1 MNWKFWE
8 REERQQPYSDAI
20 VAAIAGG
27 ATGGGADAKTAIR
40 EACAALWARAFASGT
55 VSPAN
60 PATAALNPKVLA
72 LIGREL
78 YSTGEVVFDIR
89 VAGGRVAL
97 QSAASWSIVGLDT
110 WSYELNMPQPS
121 GHLTRFRPAAGVVH
135 LRYADP
141 PGRPWEG
148 VSPAAN
154 ASATHSLAGAVEKRL
169 AQELDMPVGAVL
181 PVPDTEAAGGL
192 QSDISA
198 LEGKTVLVPSTA
210 GGWDQQTG
218 SSALASDWQ
227 PRRLG
232 ANPPATLEEIRR
244 GAGADIAAAAGVP
257 APLLSIDA
265 DGTSRRESWRQ
276 FLHGTIQP
284 VADII
289 SPELAD
295 KLDTPDLSFDFDKL
309 FASDLSGRA
318 RAFQSM
324 VGGGLDVAKAAALA
338 GLMEGAE

>member
-257 APLLSIDA
+257 APCSPLTRTEQAGERGGANSCMARFSPSPTLFRRNWP
-265 DGTSRRESWRQ
+265 TSWTLPICPSTSTSCSQ
-276 FLHGTIQP
+276 AICPG
-284 VADII
+284 
-289 SPELAD
+289 
-295 KLDTPDLSFDFDKL
+295 
-309 FASDLSGRA
+309 GRA
-318 RAFQSM
+318 LFNQWW
-324 VGGGLDVAKAAALA
+324 AAASTLRRRRRWR
-338 GLMEGAE
+338 G